1 MINIQEKATCTGCSA
16 CRDICPVRAI
26 DLVADDEG
34 FLYPRVNIEECIKCG
49 KCDRICPIKNRRKE
63 VNEGNRIIAYAAQ
76 TKDEYIR
83 QNSSSGGI
91 FTEIATYIINNG
103 GIVFGAAFDETFK
116 VIHIGVDDTDNLERL
131 RGSKYVQSEIGNTYV
146 QVKTY
151 LESERMVL
159 FTGTP
164 CQIAGL
170 YSYLGKNYDNLY
182 TQDIICHGVPSP
194 MVWKKYIEF
203 RKKKAAAKLQRTFFR
218 HKKYGW
224 KMYSVQFKFTNCTEY
239 IQIVFDD
246 LYMRGFL
253 RNLCLRPSCYHC
265 VFKSKKRSADIT
277 LADFWGVEKVCPEL
291 DDDQGTS
298 LVILHSTRGHEL
310 FDEIKDNLIYQK
322 TDFEEA
328 IKYNSAM
335 TESVPVNSDRSAFMK
350 CIKEGGFKSV
360 EKRYLSIPFISRV
373 KKRIKTIIKKYK
385 ER

>member
-146 QVKTY
+146 QVKTELSPEIWPY
-151 LESERMVL
+151 EELTSYVITHRNERSTDNIKFVGEAPCELTARLKEMPGKDIWICGGSSIIQPLIRENLIDEYRVSVIPTILGDGILL
-159 FTGTP
+159 F
-164 CQIAGL
+164 
-170 YSYLGKNYDNLY
+170 GKWE
-182 TQDIICHGVPSP
+182 T
-194 MVWKKYIEF
+194 E
-203 RKKKAAAKLQRTFFR
+203 LQLRLKET
-218 HKKYGW
+218 
-224 KMYSVQFKFTNCTEY
+224 KMYNG
-239 IQIVFDD
+239 IV
-246 LYMRGFL
+246 
-253 RNLCLRPSCYHC
+253 
-265 VFKSKKRSADIT
+265 
-277 LADFWGVEKVCPEL
+277 EL
-291 DDDQGTS
+291 
-298 LVILHSTRGHEL
+298 VYTR
-310 FDEIKDNLIYQK
+310 
-322 TDFEEA
+322 
-328 IKYNSAM
+328 
-335 TESVPVNSDRSAFMK
+335 R
-350 CIKEGGFKSV
+350 
-360 EKRYLSIPFISRV
+360 
-373 KKRIKTIIKKYK
+373 
-385 ER
+385 